1 MIDADKKKKNCAVES
16 FDMWEAWIYCLS
28 DEFIKAMKDLLSAIQ
43 VD

>member
-1 MIDADKKKKNCAVES
+1 MQMRKKNAVES

-28 DEFIKAMKDLLSAIQ
+28 DEFIKAMKDLMSAVQ